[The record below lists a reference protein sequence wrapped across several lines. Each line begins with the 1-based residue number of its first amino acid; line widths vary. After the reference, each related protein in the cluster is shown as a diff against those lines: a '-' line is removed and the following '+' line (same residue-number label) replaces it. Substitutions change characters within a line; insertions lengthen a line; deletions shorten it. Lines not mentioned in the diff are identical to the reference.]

1 MLAFIRYTI
10 LAISMMTTIIYQI
23 SYAAALGHITVMDPI
38 LGPRDIVYEKIDGY
52 GIAEGDIIIQQLA
65 KPTEENKQKP
75 QALILLKLG
84 GARWSQGIV
93 PYEMS
98 NSLPLPSKI
107 AILEAMDTWQR
118 STHIKFVEVDPH
130 REYADYLAFVPGSGT
145 TCSSF
150 VGKQGGAQV
159 VILASRC
166 ATMNIA
172 HEIGHALGLWH
183 EQSRG
188 DRDKYIQI
196 VWDNIDENYLYNF
209 NQHLS
214 DGQDFG
220 DYDYQSIMHYTAYA
234 FSKNGE
240 RTIVPLQ
247 DNIEIG
253 QRDHLSN
260 KDIAAVNAMYPGFN

>member
-1 MLAFIRYTI
+1 MQRWIMHTMVVLITV
-10 LAISMMTTIIYQI
+10 SIYQL
-23 SYAAALGHITVMDPI
+23 SFAAGPLGHVSIMDPI

-52 GIAEGDIIIQQLA
+52 GVAEGDIIIHKLP
-65 KPTEENKQKP
+65 KPVEQDNINP

-84 GARWSQGIV
+84 GARWPQGIV
-93 PYEMS
+93 PYELS
-98 NSLPLPSKI
+98 DSLSLPSKL
-107 AILEAMDTWQR
+107 AILEAMSTWQHE
-118 STHIKFVEVDPH
+118 THIKFVELATQNQK
-130 REYADYLAFVPGSGT
+130 EYADYLSFIPTNGT

-159 VILASRC
+159 VKLAARC
-166 ATMNIA
+166 GTMNIA
-172 HEIGHALGLWH
+172 HELGHALGLWH

-188 DRDKYIQI
+188 DRDSYIQI
-196 VWDNIDENYLYNF
+196 LWDNIDENYRYNF
-209 NQHLS
+209 SQHLT

-240 RTIVPLQ
+240 KTIMPLQ

-260 KDIAAVNAMYPGFN
+260 KDIAAVNAMYP